1 MCQIAQPVR
10 SQGWEEVSLLA
21 AVCYRCLH
29 ICLIVSSPAELVSA
43 AFFQAP
49 PRPMTGSKEGGWGT
63 TAQVGGVGIK
73 CFGNHQPADGRQRG
87 KREKEKNQLALWQVV
102 TYLCL
107 AHVESMGPA
116 GVAWL

>member
-29 ICLIVSSPAELVSA
+29 ICLIVGSPAELVSA

-49 PRPMTGSKEGGWGT
+49 PRSMTGSKE
-63 TAQVGGVGIK
+63 GGVGIK
-73 CFGNHQPADGRQRG
+73 CFGNHHPADGRQCG
-87 KREKEKNQLALWQVV
+87 KQEKEKNQLALGQVV

-107 AHVESMGPA
+107 AHVESMEPTS
-116 GVAWL
+116 VAWL